1 MPNTFNICLVPSDS
15 FAQEL
20 IEYSNLLSARSES
33 RFVLGQASIPHATVL
48 QFSTKESPIAVIDSF
63 NKLLVTKKLSLDL
76 AGLTLL
82 PGDDGDLWC
91 EIAVLKSSALQSLQS
106 GVIAEMQPSILE
118 IKNAVHDKFRP
129 HFTVALGKISDLNS
143 ALHPSLLP
151 KQLIRASGV
160 DCVLRV
166 GVSGE
171 NFQVTS
177 LLE

>member
-1 MPNTFNICLVPSDS
+1 MSNIFNICLVPSDS

-20 IEYSNLLSARSES
+20 IEYSNLLSSRSHS
-33 RFVLGQASIPHATVL
+33 RFVLGRASIPHATVL
-48 QFSTKESPIAVIDSF
+48 QFSTEESPSAVADSF
-63 NKLLVTKKLSLDL
+63 NRLVVTKQLPLDL

-91 EIAVLKSSALQSLQS
+91 EIAVLKSSALQSLQTS
-106 GVIAEMQPSILE
+106 VINGMQPSILE

-129 HFTVALGKISDLNS
+129 HFTVALSRISELNS

-151 KQLIRASGV
+151 KPLIRALGV

-166 GVSGE
+166 GISGD